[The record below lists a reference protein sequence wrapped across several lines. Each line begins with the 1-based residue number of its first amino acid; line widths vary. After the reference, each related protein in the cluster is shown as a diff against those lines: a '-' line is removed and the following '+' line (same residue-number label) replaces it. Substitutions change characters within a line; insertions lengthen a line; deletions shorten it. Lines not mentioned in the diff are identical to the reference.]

1 MPLSWR
7 RLLRQARW
15 RSRVFIRST
24 WSTIERP
31 FFRAPKSQESEGAV
45 LLRLDGIGDF
55 WLGLPLFASLR
66 QAYAGQ
72 RFVLLANALWADLA
86 HETGLFSQVVPI
98 AVSSFLRSPRYR
110 YRQLQALQ
118 KLEPFTDLWSLA
130 LRRRIAVEDLIAHAL
145 PAQHK
150 YAWSRDPSAE
160 EVKWLAQIIDK
171 NTYTRLYENPLPF
184 AAHEWLHAAQQVSS
198 AGLPPLDF
206 RIYLRLRE
214 RWRPTNGT
222 PFIAVIGG
230 AGSARRRPSAH
241 LFARLAQAFAAR
253 LGSPIR
259 LFGAAND
266 RLYLEAIAQ
275 LLPSTHRKTV
285 EAGSLAL
292 PQVVKELLAAEVV
305 LAPETGLAHVAATLG
320 MPTFLVAG
328 GGHWGRFIPYP
339 AEAPFLLKV
348 LYYPLPCYGC
358 GWHCIYPLRAG
369 QPFFCLQAIDPEKTT
384 EEALLWWE
392 THISTPSS
400 PFPRA

>member
-1 MPLSWR
+1 
-7 RLLRQARW
+7 
-15 RSRVFIRST
+15 V
-24 WSTIERP
+24 
-31 FFRAPKSQESEGAV
+31 V

-55 WLGLPLFASLR
+55 WLSLPLLASLR
-66 QAYAGQ
+66 QAYGGQ
-72 RFVLLANALWADLA
+72 RLVLLANALWADLA
-86 HETGLFSQVVPI
+86 RETGLFSQVVPI

-110 YRQLQALQ
+110 YRQLRELQ
-118 KLEPFTDLWSLA
+118 RLEPFTALWSVA

-160 EVKWLAQIIDK
+160 EVKWLAQTIDK
-171 NTYTRLYENPLPF
+171 HTYTRLYRDPLPF
-184 AAHEWLHAAQQVSS
+184 TAHEWLHAAQQVGS

-230 AGSARRRPSAH
+230 AGFPGRRPFPH
-241 LFARLAQAFAAR
+241 LFARLAQAFATQ
-253 LGSPIR
+253 LGSAIR
-259 LFGAAND
+259 LFGGASD
-266 RLYLEAIAQ
+266 RPYLEAIAE
-275 LLPSTHRKTV
+275 LLPSTPIKV
-285 EAGSLAL
+285 EAGSLTL
-292 PQVVKELLAAEVV
+292 PQVVKELLSAQVV
-305 LAPETGLAHVAATLG
+305 IAPETGLAHVAATLG
-320 MPTFLVAG
+320 IPTFLVAG

-348 LYYPLPCYGC
+348 LYHPLPCYGC
-358 GWHCIYPLRAG
+358 GWHCIYRLRPG
-369 QPFFCLQAIDPEKTT
+369 QPFFCLQTIDPEKAT

-392 THISTPSS
+392 THIGTPSS